1 MRARVPS
8 LNLYRS
14 RPSNTPPPLPAEP
27 PRAVVN
33 IGPARKYGAA
43 GIMLA
48 EVLVVLW
55 VAKRA
60 GRVLGLGGGGKRK
73 QD

>member
-1 MRARVPS
+1 
-8 LNLYRS
+8 
-14 RPSNTPPPLPAEP
+14 
-27 PRAVVN
+27 VVN